1 MWSKIS
7 QAILKGRIFFLSLIA
22 IITAFMGYKAK
33 DAEMAYNFAKVI
45 PVDNPIYVDYLRFK
59 EKFGEDGNTMV
70 IGVQPKDIFDEKFF
84 NAWQTL
90 GNSINKV
97 NGVTEVLSISKS
109 FTASRDTVTGKII
122 LYPVFPDKIL
132 NQHTLDSLKTV
143 FLSLPF
149 YSDRLYNPETNATL
163 MAVRIS
169 QQKLDSKDRIQVVN
183 NIKKLGDAFGQLT
196 ELQVHYSGL
205 PLIRTVLAT
214 QVADELKLFL
224 LLAVIATGIVLMLL
238 LRSFFAV
245 LFSMMVVGIAVVWSL
260 GTVVLFGYKIS
271 LLTGLIPPLIVVIGI
286 TNCVYLLNKYHIEFL
301 KLGDKM
307 SALRQVVE
315 KIGLATLFTNLTAA
329 IGFGVF
335 FFTKSAV
342 LKEFGLVAGLNISGI
357 FIISVILI
365 PCVFSYLPSPKK
377 RHTNYL
383 DYKFLNWFLDKLDY
397 IVHNHRKTIY
407 AVTVVLVAASLIGMT
422 RLTAT
427 GYIVDDIPHD
437 DKIYTDLKFF
447 ESAFH
452 GIMPFEVMVEGKDK
466 NALKKGNILSSISQL
481 QDTIDTYPVFS
492 KPLSIIEAIKFVNQI
507 NAGGNPDAYKLQ
519 SRGQGIGGVDMNV
532 VVFTYLTKLK
542 DRRLVA
548 PFVDSLNQTARISL
562 NMADIGSLKM
572 REIVSDITPKINS
585 IIDTSKYKVTLTGT
599 SIVFL
604 EGNRFIIDGLIQS
617 LLLAFLLIAICMGY
631 LFRSLRMIVFSMLP
645 NLVPLLITAGLMGYF
660 GIPLKPSTVLIYS
673 IAFGIAIDNAIRFLA
688 KYQQELH
695 RHDWNIS
702 QTVSMAMHEAGISI
716 IYTSVILFFGFI
728 IFTASSFGG
737 TFYLGLLTS
746 ITLVVAMFNNLLL
759 LPSMLL
765 SLEKLADRR
774 ALRRKTPAD
783 HVALADDD
791 MIDKKEKK

>member
-7 QAILKGRIFFLSLIA
+7 QTILKGRIFFLSLIA

-90 GNSINKV
+90 GRSISNV
-97 NGVTEVLSISKS
+97 DGVTEVLSIGKS
-109 FTASRDTVTGKII
+109 FTAVKDSVTGKLNLHPI
-122 LYPVFPDKIL
+122 FPDKVL
-132 NQHTLDSLKTV
+132 NQHVLDSLKTV
-143 FLSLPF
+143 FFSLPF

-183 NIKKLGDAFGQLT
+183 SIKKIGGAFGELT
-196 ELQVHYSGL
+196 GLEVHYSGL

-260 GTVVLFGYKIS
+260 GTIVLFGYKIS

-286 TNCVYLLNKYHIEFL
+286 TNCVYLLNKYHIEFI

-365 PCVFSYLPSPKK
+365 PCVFSYLPAPKK

-383 DYKFLNWFLDKLDY
+383 DYKFLNWFLGKLDY
-397 IVHNHRKTIY
+397 IVHNHRRPIY
-407 AVTVVLVAASLIGMT
+407 SVTVVLVVLSLIGMT

-452 GIMPFEVMVEGKDK
+452 GIMPFEVMVEGKEK

-481 QDTIDTYPVFS
+481 QDTIATYPVFS

-507 NAGGNPDAYKLQ
+507 NAGGNPDDYKLQ
-519 SRGQGIGGVDMNV
+519 SRGQGLSGVDMNT

-542 DRRLVA
+542 DKRLVA
-548 PFVDSLNQTARISL
+548 PFVDSMNQTARISL

-572 REIVSDITPKINS
+572 RKIVNDITPKINA
-585 IIDTSKYKVTLTGT
+585 IIDTSRYKVTLTGT

-631 LFRSLRMIVFSMLP
+631 LFRSMRMIVFSMLP
-645 NLVPLLITAGLMGYF
+645 NLVPLIITAGLMGYF

-702 QTVSMAMHEAGISI
+702 QTVSMALHEAGISI

-765 SLEKLADRR
+765 SLEKWADRR
-774 ALRRKTPAD
+774 ALNMKTPAD

-791 MIDKKEKK
+791 MVERDKKE